1 MAEHKNN
8 KYDKYDKNDKNN
20 KKTLFKSISGYDKV
34 GKGVKKKKITD
45 KERYSLKGFFT
56 VYKTQFW
63 NLIILNLIFMLM
75 ISPALCGL
83 LAYIGIF
90 SERVLTPSNI
100 LYAPV
105 YGIHLCSPNPATAA
119 LVGIF
124 GTQGTVA
131 AGNFINSILYC
142 AALIV
147 FFTFG
152 AANAGMTYILRAYTR
167 SEFVFLWHD
176 FFGTVKKNFF
186 GALALGFADL
196 AVICLIIYSAVHYYT
211 ASMDFSYTVLFFV
224 TFSAGVVYF
233 LMRFYLYILLITFK
247 LSPVKLIKNSF
258 ILALLGIKRN
268 VMAIL
273 GIGASAL
280 LCVAILVFSVPLGI
294 TLPFFFIMSHCSFMA
309 CFAAYPNVK
318 KYMIDPY
325 YAEKDDQNKKEGKE
339 EKIELEEEPVFIDRG

>member
-1 MAEHKNN
+1 MAERKNN
-8 KYDKYDKNDKNN
+8 KGDNSS

-45 KERYSLKGFFT
+45 KERYSLKSFFA
-56 VYKTQFW
+56 VYKSQFW

-75 ISPALCGL
+75 ISPAICGI
-83 LAYIGIF
+83 LAYTGVF
-90 SERVLTPSNI
+90 ADRVQTPSNI

-105 YGIHLCSPNPATAA
+105 YGAHLCSPNPATAA

-124 GTQGTVA
+124 GTQGVVA
-131 AGNFINSILYC
+131 VGNSVTTALYC
-142 AALIV
+142 AALAV
-147 FFTFG
+147 FLTFG
-152 AANAGMTYILRAYTR
+152 FANAGMTFILRAYTR

-176 FFGTVKKNFF
+176 FFGTIKKNFF
-186 GALALGFADL
+186 GALALGAADL

-211 ASMDFSYTVLFFV
+211 ASMDFSYTILFFI
-224 TFSAGVVYF
+224 TFSAGVIYF

-247 LSPVKLIKNSF
+247 LSPIKLIKNAF

-268 VMAIL
+268 VAAIL
-273 GIGASAL
+273 GIGVFAL
-280 LCVAILVFSVPLGI
+280 ICVAILVFSVPLGV
-294 TLPFFFIMSHCSFMA
+294 TLPFFFVMAHCGFMA

-325 YAEKDDQNKKEGKE
+325 YAEKE
-339 EKIELEEEPVFIDRG
+339 EKGEKGGKTEIEEEPVFIDRG